1 MNLEAVIDSAAM
13 KRIPKTMAVKFN
25 LVMIRDEDDRIV
37 AYTDKIN
44 NDKQLYLNFIFAREI
59 KFKKGERKAIL
70 SMIKTYYDNRQVDLL
85 NGNFIEK
92 RLDKILED
100 AVKSSSSDIHI
111 EPYRDFANIRF
122 RINGELILIE
132 RISISDYLSLIN
144 RIKVLSAMDIANKLE
159 PQDGKMTVCLEENN
173 YDVRVS
179 SIPTTS
185 GEKLV
190 LRVLYKDIN
199 LNNIDKLNFSDKQR
213 ETLEKLISLKRGI
226 IIINGPTGSGKSTTL
241 YACLNSLDKQKLN
254 ISTVE
259 DPVEFEIPMVI
270 QSNVNEKIGFSFS
283 KALKYILRQ
292 DPDVILVGEVRDEE
306 TAKMA
311 IRAAVTGHKVF
322 STIHTSTGREVYY
335 RLLNMGVDQYLI
347 DDALVGVITQ
357 RLIKVLCDDCK
368 EKIDKREFKKLN
380 LYGIKELYRH
390 KGCEKCNYT
399 GYKGRTIVAEV
410 VDLINKDKTFIDNY
424 KWGKEMY
431 ESINKLLKDGKI
443 SIEDYLL
450 FKNGELLID

>member
-132 RISISDYLSLIN
+132 RISISDYLSLVN

-159 PQDGKMTVCLEENN
+159 PQDGKMTVCLDENN

-179 SIPTTS
+179 SIPTTN

-190 LRVLYKDIN
+190 LRVLYKDVN
-199 LNNIDKLNFSDKQR
+199 LNNIEKLNFSDKQR
-213 ETLEKLISLKRGI
+213 KTLEKLIGLKRGI

-410 VDLINKDKTFIDNY
+410 ADLVNKDKTFIDNY

-431 ESINKLLKDGKI
+431 ESINELLKDGKI

>member
-132 RISISDYLSLIN
+132 RISISDYLSLVN
-144 RIKVLSAMDIANKLE
+144 RIKVLSAMDIANKLD
-159 PQDGKMTVCLEENN
+159 PQDGKMTVCLDENN

-190 LRVLYKDIN
+190 LRVLYKDVN
-199 LNNIDKLNFSDKQR
+199 LNNIEKLNFSDKQR
-213 ETLEKLISLKRGI
+213 KTLEKLISLKRGI

-390 KGCEKCNYT
+390 RGCEKCNYT

-410 VDLINKDKTFIDNY
+410 VDLVNKDKTFIDNY

-431 ESINKLLKDGKI
+431 ESINELLKDGKI

>member
-132 RISISDYLSLIN
+132 RISISDYLSLVN

-159 PQDGKMTVCLEENN
+159 PQDGKMTVCLDENN

-190 LRVLYKDIN
+190 LRVLYKDVN
-199 LNNIDKLNFSDKQR
+199 LNNIEKLNFSDKQR
-213 ETLEKLISLKRGI
+213 KTLEKLISLKRGI

-410 VDLINKDKTFIDNY
+410 VDLVNKDKTFIDNY

-431 ESINKLLKDGKI
+431 ESINELLKDGKI

>member
-25 LVMIRDEDDRIV
+25 LVMIRDENDRIV

-132 RISISDYLSLIN
+132 RISISDYLSLVN
-144 RIKVLSAMDIANKLE
+144 RIKVLSAMDIANKLD
-159 PQDGKMTVCLEENN
+159 PQDGKMTVCLDENN

-190 LRVLYKDIN
+190 LRVLYKDVN
-199 LNNIDKLNFSDKQR
+199 LNNIEKLNFSDKQR
-213 ETLEKLISLKRGI
+213 KTLEKLISLKRGI

-390 KGCEKCNYT
+390 RGCEKCNYT

-410 VDLINKDKTFIDNY
+410 VDLVNKDKTFIDNY

-431 ESINKLLKDGKI
+431 ESINELLKDGKI

>member
-85 NGNFIEK
+85 NENFIEK

-132 RISISDYLSLIN
+132 RISISDYLSLVN

-159 PQDGKMTVCLEENN
+159 PQDGKMTVCLDENN

-190 LRVLYKDIN
+190 LRVLYKDVN
-199 LNNIDKLNFSDKQR
+199 LNNIEKLNFSDKQR
-213 ETLEKLISLKRGI
+213 KTLEKLISLKRGI

-410 VDLINKDKTFIDNY
+410 VDLVNKDKTFIDNY

-431 ESINKLLKDGKI
+431 ESINELLKDGKI

>member
-111 EPYRDFANIRF
+111 EPYKDFANIRF

-132 RISISDYLSLIN
+132 RISISDYLSLVN

-159 PQDGKMTVCLEENN
+159 PQDGKMTVCLDENN

-190 LRVLYKDIN
+190 LRVLYKDVN
-199 LNNIDKLNFSDKQR
+199 LNNIEKLNFSDKQR
-213 ETLEKLISLKRGI
+213 KTLEKLISLKRGI

-390 KGCEKCNYT
+390 KGCKKCNYT

-410 VDLINKDKTFIDNY
+410 VDLVNKDKTFIDNY

-431 ESINKLLKDGKI
+431 ESINELLKDGKI

>member
-25 LVMIRDEDDRIV
+25 LVMIRDENDRIV

-132 RISISDYLSLIN
+132 RISISDYLSLVN

-159 PQDGKMTVCLEENN
+159 PQDGKMTVCLDENN

-190 LRVLYKDIN
+190 LRVLYKDVN
-199 LNNIDKLNFSDKQR
+199 LNNIEKLNFSDKQR
-213 ETLEKLISLKRGI
+213 KTLEKLISLKRGI

-390 KGCEKCNYT
+390 RGCEKCNYT

-410 VDLINKDKTFIDNY
+410 VDLVNKDKTFIDNY

-431 ESINKLLKDGKI
+431 ESINELLKDGKI

>member
-132 RISISDYLSLIN
+132 RISISDYLSLVN

-159 PQDGKMTVCLEENN
+159 PQDGKMTVCLDENN

-190 LRVLYKDIN
+190 LRVLYKDVN
-199 LNNIDKLNFSDKQR
+199 LNNIEKLNFSDKQR
-213 ETLEKLISLKRGI
+213 KTLEKLISLKRGI

-410 VDLINKDKTFIDNY
+410 VDLVNKDKTFIDNY
-424 KWGKEMY
+424 KWGKKMY
-431 ESINKLLKDGKI
+431 ESINELLKDGKI